1 MKKLFVI
8 AAAAA
13 GFGIGIEQAHA
24 QAQNLQQLLQE
35 VEEGRTADNA
45 EHQQRLQQFRQQ
57 AAQQQQLL
65 QQARNDRAAE
75 EQRSENLETQFD
87 ENELLIA
94 DVQAQLDER
103 LGSLRELFG
112 VLQQVSG
119 DARSAFEESLT
130 NVEYPERSQFLT
142 ELAAKMGETT
152 VLPSIQEIER
162 LWFLLQQEATELG
175 RVKRI
180 AGATIRTTTG
190 EQIAEDIVR
199 VGAFNLVAD
208 GRYLDYQFV
217 EGESQVRELQRQPSE
232 PRFLNSTSEVFNAG
246 PGDNL
251 VRFGVDITRGQVL
264 GLLIEQPTLQERIE
278 QGAEVGYVIIT
289 LGIVGV
295 LLAVWRLIALTITGT
310 KVSAQLK
317 RPESPTQNNPLG
329 RVLSV
334 YSQNRSADTETLE
347 LKLGEAI
354 LKEMPAL
361 QRGIIFIKIISVV
374 APLLGL
380 LGTVTG
386 MIETFQAMALFG
398 TGDASVMAGGISQ
411 ALMTTVLGLVV
422 AIPTVLLHTFVNGRS
437 RSIIQVLQEQSAGL
451 VAAQSEKAS
460 AGAQ

>member
-1 MKKLFVI
+1 MKKVFVI

-13 GFGIGIEQAHA
+13 GFGIGIA
-24 QAQNLQQLLQE
+24 QAQNDNPAQNLRELLQR
-35 VEEGRTADNA
+35 VEQGSTRDNT
-45 EHQQRLQQFRQQ
+45 EFNQRLQQFRNQQ
-57 AAQQQQLL
+57 AEQQQLL
-65 QQARNDRAAE
+65 QQARNQRTAE
-75 EQRSENLETQFD
+75 EQRSEQLETQFD

-119 DARSAFEESLT
+119 DARSAFNESLT
-130 NVEYPERSQFLT
+130 NVEFPERGQFLT

-152 VLPSIQEIER
+152 VLPSIEEIER
-162 LWFLLQQEATELG
+162 LWYLLQQEATELG

-180 AGATIRTTTG
+180 PGATITTTTG
-190 EQIAEDIVR
+190 EQVTEDIVR
-199 VGAFNLVAD
+199 VGAFNIVGD
-208 GRYLDYQFV
+208 GKYLSYEFV
-217 EGESQVRELQRQPSE
+217 DNQPRISELQRQPSE
-232 PRFLNSTSEVFNAG
+232 PRFLNSTTAVLNAG
-246 PGDNL
+246 PGDEF

-264 GLLIEQPTLQERIE
+264 GLLIAQPTIIERIQ
-278 QGAEVGYVIIT
+278 QGAEVGYVIIA
-289 LGIVGV
+289 LGIIGV
-295 LLAVWRLIALTITGT
+295 LLAVWRLIALTITGG

-317 RPESPTQNNPLG
+317 KPDSPTQNNPLG

-354 LKEMPAL
+354 LKELPAL

-451 VAAQSEKAS
+451 VAAQSERS
-460 AGAQ
+460 AA

>member
-13 GFGIGIEQAHA
+13 GFGSGIVHA
-24 QAQNLQQLLQE
+24 QQQAQNLQELLNSVRDGALRDSQE
-35 VEEGRTADNA
+35 HETRLADFRRQNA
-45 EHQQRLQQFRQQ
+45 QQ
-57 AAQQQQLL
+57 AQLL

-75 EQRSENLETQFD
+75 EARSEMLENQFD

-130 NVEYPERSQFLT
+130 NVEFPERSQFLT

-152 VLPSIQEIER
+152 VLPSIEEIEQ
-162 LWFLLQQEATELG
+162 LWYELQREATELG

-180 AGATIRTTTG
+180 AGASIRTTTG
-190 EQIAEDIVR
+190 EQISEDIVR

-217 EGESQVRELQRQPSE
+217 DGESQVRELQRQPSE
-232 PRFLNSTSEVFNAG
+232 ARFRNSTSAVFNAR
-246 PGDNL
+246 PGDDM
-251 VRFGVDITRGQVL
+251 VRFGIDITRGQVL
-264 GLLIEQPTLQERIE
+264 GLLIEQPTLRERIE
-278 QGAEVGYVIIT
+278 QGAEVGYVIIA

-295 LLAVWRLIALTITGT
+295 LLAVWRLIALTITGG
-310 KVSAQLK
+310 KVRSQLK

-334 YSQNRSADTETLE
+334 YTQNRSADTETLE

-411 ALMTTVLGLVV
+411 ALMTTVLGLCV

-451 VAAQSEKAS
+451 VAAQSERA
-460 AGAQ
+460 ATAQ

>member
-1 MKKLFVI
+1 MKKVFVI

-13 GFGIGIEQAHA
+13 GFGIGIA
-24 QAQNLQQLLQE
+24 QAQNPAANLQE
-35 VEEGRTADNA
+35 LLARVEQGTTQDSADHA
-45 EHQQRLQQFRQQ
+45 QRLEDFRNQ
-57 AAQQQQLL
+57 AANQQQLL
-65 QQARNDRAAE
+65 AGARTDRTNE
-75 EQRSENLETQFD
+75 EARSAQLEQQFD

-142 ELAAKMGETT
+142 DLAAKMGETT
-152 VLPSIQEIER
+152 VLPSIEEIER
-162 LWFLLQQEATELG
+162 LWFELQREATELG

-180 AGATIRTTTG
+180 AGATITTTTG
-190 EQIAEDIVR
+190 EQVTEDIVR
-199 VGAFNLVAD
+199 VGAFNLVGD
-208 GRYLDYQFV
+208 GKYLEYEFEDNQARI
-217 EGESQVRELQRQPSE
+217 SELQRQPSE
-232 PRFLNSTSEVFNAG
+232 ARFIDSTSAVINAG
-246 PGDNL
+246 PGDDM

-264 GLLIEQPTLQERIE
+264 GLLIAQPTIMERVQ
-278 QGAEVGYVIIT
+278 QGAQVGYVIIA
-289 LGIVGV
+289 LGIIGV
-295 LLAVWRLIALTITGT
+295 LLAVWRLIALTITGG
-310 KVSAQLK
+310 KVKAQLK
-317 RPESPTQNNPLG
+317 KPESPSQGNPLG

-347 LKLGEAI
+347 LKLGESI
-354 LKEMPAL
+354 LKELPAL

-386 MIETFQAMALFG
+386 MIQTFQAMALFG

-422 AIPTVLLHTFVNGRS
+422 AIPTVLLHTIVNGRS

-451 VAAQSEKAS
+451 VATQSER
-460 AGAQ
+460 AGA

>member
-8 AAAAA
+8 AAVAA
-13 GFGIGIEQAHA
+13 GFGTGIVQAQD
-24 QAQNLQQLLQE
+24 QAQNLQQLLEMVRQGA
-35 VEEGRTADNA
+35 VRDNA
-45 EHQQRLQQFRQQ
+45 EHQQRLQDFRQQ
-57 AAQQQQLL
+57 QAQQQQLL
-65 QQARNDRAAE
+65 TNARNDRAAE
-75 EQRSENLETQFD
+75 EARSEQLETQFD

-130 NVEYPERSQFLT
+130 NVEFPERSQFLT

-152 VLPSIQEIER
+152 VLPSIEEIER
-162 LWFLLQQEATELG
+162 LWYELQREATELG

-180 AGATIRTTTG
+180 PGAMIRTTSG
-190 EQIAEDIVR
+190 EQITEDIVR

-208 GRYLDYQFV
+208 GRYLDYRFV
-217 EGESQVRELQRQPSE
+217 DNESQVRELQRQPSE
-232 PRFLNSTSEVFNAG
+232 ARFLNSTSAVFNAG
-246 PGDNL
+246 PNDDM
-251 VRFGVDITRGQVL
+251 VRFGIDITRGQVL

-278 QGAEVGYVIIT
+278 QGAEVGYVIIA

-295 LLAVWRLIALTITGT
+295 LLAVWRLIALTITGG
-310 KVSAQLK
+310 KVRTQLK

-334 YSQNRSADTETLE
+334 YTQNRSADTETLE

-437 RSIIQVLQEQSAGL
+437 RSIIQILQEQSAGL
-451 VAAQSEKAS
+451 VATQSER
-460 AGAQ
+460 AGAAQ

>member
-8 AAAAA
+8 AAAA
-13 GFGIGIEQAHA
+13 GFGIGIA
-24 QAQNLQQLLQE
+24 QAQNSNPAQDLQELLQR
-35 VEEGRTADNA
+35 VEQGTTRDNA
-45 EHQQRLQQFRQQ
+45 EFDDRIRQFRQDQ
-57 AAQQQQLL
+57 AQQQQLL
-65 QQARNDRAAE
+65 QQARNQRAAE
-75 EQRSENLETQFD
+75 EARSEQLETQFD
-87 ENELLIA
+87 ENELLIQ
-94 DVQAQLDER
+94 DVQAQLDDR

-130 NVEYPERSQFLT
+130 NVEFPERSQFLT

-152 VLPSIQEIER
+152 VLPSIEEIER
-162 LWFLLQQEATELG
+162 LWYELQREATELG

-180 AGATIRTTTG
+180 PAATIRTTSG
-190 EQIAEDIVR
+190 EQTTEDIVR
-199 VGAFNLVAD
+199 VGAFNLVAN
-208 GRYLDYQFV
+208 GRYLDYEYV
-217 EGESQVRELQRQPSE
+217 DGESQVRELQRQPSE
-232 PRFLNSTSEVFNAG
+232 ARFINSTSAVFNAG
-246 PGDNL
+246 PNDPY
-251 VRFGVDITRGQVL
+251 VRFGIDITRGQVL

-278 QGAEVGYVIIT
+278 QGAEVGYVIIA

-295 LLAVWRLIALTITGT
+295 LLAVWRLIALTITGG
-310 KVSAQLK
+310 KVRSQLK

-334 YSQNRSADTETLE
+334 YTQNKSADTETLE

-451 VAAQSEKAS
+451 VAAQSERAV
-460 AGAQ
+460 AQH

>member
-1 MKKLFVI
+1 MKKVLVV

-13 GFGIGIEQAHA
+13 GFGIGIA
-24 QAQNLQQLLQE
+24 QAQDTNPATNLQELLSR
-35 VEEGRTADNA
+35 VEQGTTRDNA
-45 EHQQRLQQFRQQ
+45 EHDRRVAQFRQNQ
-57 AAQQQQLL
+57 ANQQQEL
-65 QQARNDRAAE
+65 QNARNQRAAE
-75 EQRSENLETQFD
+75 EARSEQLETQFD

-119 DARSAFEESLT
+119 DARSAFNESLT
-130 NVEYPERSQFLT
+130 NVEFPDRSQFLT

-152 VLPSIQEIER
+152 VLPSIEEIER
-162 LWFLLQQEATELG
+162 LWYELQREATELG

-180 AGATIRTTTG
+180 NGATVTTTTG
-190 EQIAEDIVR
+190 EQVTEDIVR
-199 VGAFNLVAD
+199 VGAFNIVGD
-208 GRYLDYQFV
+208 GKYLAYEFV
-217 EGESQVRELQRQPSE
+217 DNQPRISELQRQPSE
-232 PRFLNSTSEVFNAG
+232 ARFINSTSAVMNAG
-246 PGDNL
+246 PGDDM

-264 GLLIEQPTLQERIE
+264 GLLIAQPTIVERIQ
-278 QGAEVGYVIIT
+278 QGAEVGYVIIA
-289 LGIVGV
+289 LGIIGV
-295 LLAVWRLIALTITGT
+295 LLAVWRLIALTITGG
-310 KVSAQLK
+310 KVNSQLK

-334 YSQNRSADTETLE
+334 YTQNRSADTETLE

-354 LKEMPAL
+354 LKELPAL

-451 VAAQSEKAS
+451 VAAQSERA
-460 AGAQ
+460 AAQ

>member
-1 MKKLFVI
+1 MKKVFVI
-8 AAAAA
+8 AAAAT
-13 GFGIGIEQAHA
+13 GFGIGIA
-24 QAQNLQQLLQE
+24 QAQTPATSLQELLQR
-35 VEEGRTADNA
+35 VEQGTTQDTA

-57 AAQQQQLL
+57 QAQQQQLL
-65 QQARNDRAAE
+65 TQARNDRAAE
-75 EQRSENLETQFD
+75 ETRSEQLETQFD

-142 ELAAKMGETT
+142 DLAAKMGETT
-152 VLPSIQEIER
+152 VLPSIDEIER
-162 LWFLLQQEATELG
+162 LWFLLQQEATEVG

-180 AGATIRTTTG
+180 RGATITTTTG
-190 EQIAEDIVR
+190 EQVTEDIVR
-199 VGAFNLVAD
+199 VGAFNLISD
-208 GRYLDYQFV
+208 GKYLEYEFEDGQ
-217 EGESQVRELQRQPSE
+217 SRISELQRQPSE
-232 PRFLNSTSEVFNAG
+232 ARFINSTSAVMNAS
-246 PGDNL
+246 PGDDM

-264 GLLIEQPTLQERIE
+264 GLLIAQPTIMERVQ
-278 QGAEVGYVIIT
+278 QGAQVGYVIIA

-295 LLAVWRLIALTITGT
+295 LLAVWRLIALTITGG
-310 KVSAQLK
+310 KVSSQLK
-317 RPESPTQNNPLG
+317 RPESPTQSNPLG

-354 LKEMPAL
+354 LKELPAL

-386 MIETFQAMALFG
+386 MIQTFQAMALFG
-398 TGDASVMAGGISQ
+398 TGDASVMAAGISQ

-422 AIPTVLLHTFVNGRS
+422 AIPTVLLHSIVNSRS

-451 VAAQSEKAS
+451 VASQSERA
-460 AGAQ
+460 AAH

>member
-1 MKKLFVI
+1 MKKVFVI
-8 AAAAA
+8 AAATA
-13 GFGIGIEQAHA
+13 GFGIGIA
-24 QAQNLQQLLQE
+24 QAQNPAQDLQE
-35 VEEGRTADNA
+35 LLRRVEQGTTQDSAEHEDRLRQFRANQANQQQELANARAQRTA
-45 EHQQRLQQFRQQ
+45 
-57 AAQQQQLL
+57 
-65 QQARNDRAAE
+65 E
-75 EQRSENLETQFD
+75 ENRSEQLENQFD

-130 NVEYPERSQFLT
+130 NVEFPERSQFLT

-152 VLPSIQEIER
+152 VLPSIEEIER
-162 LWFLLQQEATELG
+162 LWFELQREATELG

-180 AGATIRTTTG
+180 PGATITTTTG
-190 EQIAEDIVR
+190 EQVTEDIVR
-199 VGAFNLVAD
+199 VGAFNIVAD
-208 GRYLDYQFV
+208 GKYLEYEFEDDQPRI
-217 EGESQVRELQRQPSE
+217 SELQRQPSE
-232 PRFLNSTSEVFNAG
+232 ARFIGSTSDVLAAG
-246 PGDNL
+246 PGDEM

-264 GLLIEQPTLQERIE
+264 GLLIAQPTIVERVQ
-278 QGAEVGYVIIT
+278 QGAEVGYVIIA
-289 LGIVGV
+289 LGVIGV
-295 LLAVWRLIALTITGT
+295 LLAVWRLIALTITGG
-310 KVSAQLK
+310 KVNSQLK
-317 RPESPTQNNPLG
+317 KPESPTQGNPLG

-354 LKEMPAL
+354 LKELPAL

-422 AIPTVLLHTFVNGRS
+422 AIPTVLLHTIVNSRS

-451 VAAQSEKAS
+451 VAAQSERA
-460 AGAQ
+460 AT